1 MKVNHK
7 MADNIISNESIIN
20 DTSQVSIITRCDSTC
35 STCLVQSDKP
45 KDGEIQEVFGV
56 SFALLLLISLLKYF
70 FNNSNSRKLW
80 AEWFCEL
87 SIDTLTI
94 FVTIL
99 LAYYY
104 AISSMRQVFILFMS
118 SLIVIVLQTI
128 IRRALLN
135 KYIINAV
142 YRFIAYIVCW
152 ALCIITM
159 YIVYGF
165 INPQP

>member
-1 MKVNHK
+1 MV
-7 MADNIISNESIIN
+7 DNNNPTKIN
-20 DTSQVSIITRCDSTC
+20 CSDVGQTCNAARCDSICKTC
-35 STCLVQSDKP
+35 QVQSDKP
-45 KDGEIQEVFGV
+45 KNSEIQEVFGV
-56 SFALLLLISLLKYF
+56 SFVLLLLISLLKYF
-70 FNNSNSRKLW
+70 FNNSNTRKLW

-118 SLIVIVLQTI
+118 SLIVIVVQTI
-128 IRRALLN
+128 LRRALLN
-135 KYIINAV
+135 KYII
-142 YRFIAYIVCW
+142 YPPFRILAYFVCW
-152 ALCIITM
+152 ALCLLTM

-165 INPQP
+165 INPQS

>member
-1 MKVNHK
+1 
-7 MADNIISNESIIN
+7 MADNSILNKSIN
-20 DTSQVSIITRCDSTC
+20 SDTSQIYSPSRCDSTC
-35 STCLVQSDKP
+35 RAYQVQSEKP

-118 SLIVIVLQTI
+118 SLIVIVFQTI
-128 IRRALLN
+128 LRRALLN
-135 KYIINAV
+135 KYIVNTF
-142 YRFIAYIVCW
+142 YRFFAYIACW

-159 YIVYGF
+159 YVVYGF
-165 INPQP
+165 INPLP

>member
-1 MKVNHK
+1 MP
-7 MADNIISNESIIN
+7 DNNFHDNSICP
-20 DTSQVSIITRCDSTC
+20 DTSQISSCTRCDSTC
-35 STCLVQSDKP
+35 RVCLEKSDKP
-45 KDGEIQEVFGV
+45 KDSEIQEVFGV

-70 FNNSNSRKLW
+70 LYNSNSRKLW

-104 AISSMRQVFILFMS
+104 AISSMRQVFILFML
-118 SLIVIVLQTI
+118 SLVVIVFQTI
-128 IRRALLN
+128 LRRALLN
-135 KYIINAV
+135 KYIVTPFCRIL
-142 YRFIAYIVCW
+142 AYIACW
-152 ALCIITM
+152 ALCILTM

-165 INPQP
+165 INPQS